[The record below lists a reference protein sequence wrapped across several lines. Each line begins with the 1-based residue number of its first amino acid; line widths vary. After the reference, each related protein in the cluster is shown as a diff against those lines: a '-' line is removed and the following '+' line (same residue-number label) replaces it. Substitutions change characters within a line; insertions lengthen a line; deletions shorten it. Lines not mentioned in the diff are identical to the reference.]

1 MCLEKELNVYL
12 ANQSVL
18 HTKLHNLHW
27 YVSGEG
33 FFTIHVKL
41 EELYTLMAQEM
52 DAVAEL
58 LLSSGYKPVASLK
71 AQLDITTIEELCDEK
86 INARK
91 AMEIVLADFKKMKEQ
106 AKNLASLAEENK
118 KQAVVDLM
126 SGYVGQFEKDIW
138 MLGAYLG

>member
-1 MCLEKELNVYL
+1 MCLEKELNIYL

-27 YVSGEG
+27 YVLGEG

-41 EELYTLMAQEM
+41 EELCTLMAQDM

-71 AQLDITTIEELCDEK
+71 AQLDITTIEELSDEK

-91 AMEIVLADFKKMKEQ
+91 AMEIVLSDFKKMKEQ
-106 AKNLASLAEENK
+106 AKNLVSLADENK
-118 KQAVVDLM
+118 KQAIVDLM